1 MSTTR
6 PCGPRIAC
14 AFRSSASTP
23 PPRSWAARRSGSSA
37 QSARMAAP
45 TSAHPCPKPR
55 ATACG
60 FSRSTGRATAVAGA
74 AGSGAT
80 RHPSQEAVMHDAR
93 TSPRRRASQAVLGLV
108 LVSLAAGP
116 ASSQAPARGH
126 GAEAH
131 DMELVGHDDLQGR
144 SAYQPTIHAQRG
156 RVIAYVGHH
165 GGRAKNPLTG
175 ADEDNG
181 TSIVDVTDPARPRYL
196 VHIPGAPGAG
206 EQGGA
211 QIARVCDRQGKTY
224 LLRTFGNSVPGSGH
238 EVWDVTEPARPQKV
252 STVGSGLTSTHK
264 NFWEC
269 DTGIAYLVSGD
280 LANTDP
286 LQLGPSGWR
295 AWRMTKIY
303 DLSDPAKP
311 VFIRDFGL
319 AGQEPGSTGPITVKH
334 GVHGPIVLGN
344 RVYFA
349 YGTSGEGL
357 LQIVD
362 RQKLLSGPREPT
374 AANLNAPE
382 ISRLWMSANWGG
394 HTSFPILGV
403 PVTDWAPN
411 TKDRVRDF
419 VFLVSESIANECRE
433 SRHASFVVDIT
444 AETRPFGVAT
454 FQVPESKGRFCTR
467 GGRFGPHSSSE
478 SFAPIFYRKLVFVAY
493 FNGGVRAVD
502 VRDPYAPREAAF
514 YIPATTERT
523 AERCVT
529 NGTRS
534 CKIAIQTNNVEAD
547 ERGFVYLADRAD
559 TGLHIV
565 RLTGEAAK
573 ITGGN

>member
-1 MSTTR
+1 MTVLFR
-6 PCGPRIAC
+6 RI
-14 AFRSSASTP
+14 SLI
-23 PPRSWAARRSGSSA
+23 
-37 QSARMAAP
+37 
-45 TSAHPCPKPR
+45 
-55 ATACG
+55 
-60 FSRSTGRATAVAGA
+60 
-74 AGSGAT
+74 
-80 RHPSQEAVMHDAR
+80 
-93 TSPRRRASQAVLGLV
+93 VLGLA
-108 LVSLAAGP
+108 LVTLGAGP
-116 ASSQAPARGH
+116 ASSQAPTRGH

-144 SAYQPTIHAQRG
+144 SAYQPTIHQQRG

-165 GGRAKNPLTG
+165 GGKARNPLTG
-175 ADEDNG
+175 TEEDNG

-196 VHIPGAPGAG
+196 AHIPGMPGG
-206 EQGGA
+206 PEQGGA
-211 QIARVCDRQGKTY
+211 QMARVCDRMGKTY
-224 LLRTFGNSVPGSGH
+224 LLRTFGNNIAGAAH
-238 EVWDVTEPARPQKV
+238 EVWDVTDPARPAKA
-252 STVGSGLTSTHK
+252 STVASGLTSTHK

-269 DTGIAYLVSGD
+269 DTGTAYLISGD
-280 LANTDP
+280 LVKTDP

-295 AWRMTKIY
+295 TWRMTKIY
-303 DLSDPAKP
+303 DLSDPTRP
-311 VFIRDFGL
+311 VFVRDFGL
-319 AGQEPGSTGPITVKH
+319 AGQQPGSSGPIPVAH

-362 RQKLLSGPREPT
+362 RQKLLTGPKEPT

-382 ISRLWMSANWGG
+382 ISRVQMAPNWGG
-394 HTSFPILGV
+394 HTAFPILRV
-403 PVTDWAPN
+403 PIADWAPN
-411 TKDRVRDF
+411 TKEQTRDF
-419 VFLVSESIANECRE
+419 VFLVSEAIANECRE

-454 FQVPESKGRFCTR
+454 FQVPESKDNFCKR

-523 AERCVT
+523 GERCVT

-534 CKIAIQTNNVEAD
+534 CKVAIQTNNVEAD
-547 ERGFVYLADRAD
+547 ERGFVYLADRAN

>member
-1 MSTTR
+1 MTLLL
-6 PCGPRIAC
+6 
-14 AFRSSASTP
+14 
-23 PPRSWAARRSGSSA
+23 RRLSLI
-37 QSARMAAP
+37 
-45 TSAHPCPKPR
+45 
-55 ATACG
+55 
-60 FSRSTGRATAVAGA
+60 
-74 AGSGAT
+74 
-80 RHPSQEAVMHDAR
+80 
-93 TSPRRRASQAVLGLV
+93 VLGLA
-108 LVSLAAGP
+108 LVPLAAGP

-144 SAYQPTIHAQRG
+144 SAYQPTIHQQRG

-165 GGRAKNPLTG
+165 GGKARNPLTG
-175 ADEDNG
+175 AEEDNG
-181 TSIVDVTDPARPRYL
+181 TSIVDVSDPARPRYL
-196 VHIPGAPGAG
+196 AHIPGMPGG
-206 EQGGA
+206 PEQGGA
-211 QIARVCDRQGKTY
+211 QMARVCDRMGKTY
-224 LLRTFGNSVPGSGH
+224 LLRTFGNSIPNAGH
-238 EVWDVTEPARPQKV
+238 EIWDVTDPAKPLKA
-252 STVGSGLTSTHK
+252 STVVSGLTSTHK

-269 DTGIAYLVSGD
+269 DTGTAYLISGD
-280 LANTDP
+280 LVKADP

-295 AWRMTKIY
+295 TWRMTKIY
-303 DLSDPAKP
+303 D
-311 VFIRDFGL
+311 
-319 AGQEPGSTGPITVKH
+319 
-334 GVHGPIVLGN
+334 GPIVLGN

-362 RQKLLSGPREPT
+362 RQKLLTGPKEPT

-382 ISRLWMSANWGG
+382 ISRLQMAPNWGG
-394 HTSFPILGV
+394 HTAFPMLGV
-403 PVTDWAPN
+403 PIADWQPN
-411 TKDRVRDF
+411 TKERTRDF
-419 VFLVSESIANECRE
+419 VFLVSESTANECRE
-433 SRHASFVVDIT
+433 SRHASFVIDIT

-454 FQVPESKGRFCTR
+454 FQVPESKGNFCRR

-523 AERCVT
+523 GERCVT

-534 CKIAIQTNNVEAD
+534 CKVAIQTNNVEAD
-547 ERGFVYLADRAD
+547 ERGFVYLADRAN

>member
-1 MSTTR
+1 M
-6 PCGPRIAC
+6 
-14 AFRSSASTP
+14 
-23 PPRSWAARRSGSSA
+23 
-37 QSARMAAP
+37 
-45 TSAHPCPKPR
+45 TSL
-55 ATACG
+55 
-60 FSRSTGRATAVAGA
+60 
-74 AGSGAT
+74 
-80 RHPSQEAVMHDAR
+80 
-93 TSPRRRASQAVLGLV
+93 PRRLSVILLGLV
-108 LVSLAAGP
+108 FLAAGP
-116 ASSQAPARGH
+116 ASAQTPARGH
-126 GAEAH
+126 GADAH

-211 QIARVCDRQGKTY
+211 QMARVCDRQGKTY
-224 LLRTFGNSVPGSGH
+224 LLRTFGNSVPNSGH
-238 EVWDVTEPARPQKV
+238 EVWDVTDPAKPRKV
-252 STVGSGLTSTHK
+252 STVVSGLTSTHK

-295 AWRMTKIY
+295 TWRMTKIY

-319 AGQEPGSTGPITVKH
+319 AGQEPGSTGPIPVAR
-334 GVHGPIVLGN
+334 GAHGPIVLGN

-349 YGTSGEGL
+349 HGTSAEGV

-362 RQKLLSGPREPT
+362 RQKLLTGPKAPT

-382 ISRLWMSANWGG
+382 ISRLYMSPNWGG
-394 HTSFPILGV
+394 HTAFPVLGV
-403 PVTDWAPN
+403 PIADWALN

-419 VFLVSESIANECRE
+419 VVLVSEAIANECRE
-433 SRHASFVVDIT
+433 SRHATFMVDIT
-444 AETRPFGVAT
+444 TEARPFSVAT
-454 FQVPESKGRFCTR
+454 FQVPEAKGNFCRR
-467 GGRFGPHSSSE
+467 GGRFGPHASSE
-478 SFAPIFYRKLVFVAY
+478 SFAPIFYRKLVFVSY
-493 FNGGVRAVD
+493 FNAGVRAVD
-502 VRDPYAPREAAF
+502 IRDPYAPREAAF

-529 NGTRS
+529 EPTRA
-534 CKIAIQTNNVEAD
+534 CKVAIQTNNVEAD
-547 ERGFVYLADRAD
+547 ERGFVYLADRAN

-565 RLTGEAAK
+565 KLTGQAAR
-573 ITGGN
+573 IIGGN